1 MTDQENVKSPSS
13 LGALGDTKL
22 YGKIPAY
29 SINEEMKGNLLV
41 LASFY
46 KYLLPLL
53 QPLCFS
59 DKKMSGHKPVFD
71 RHFYLIFFVHLLCAI
86 S

>member
-46 KYLLPLL
+46 KYLLHS
-53 QPLCFS
+53 FS
-59 DKKMSGHKPVFD
+59 HNLFLPCSNHCVLVI
-71 RHFYLIFFVHLLCAI
+71 RR
-86 S
+86 